1 MGELINRIAK
11 NIHWGIF
18 LLLEVL
24 SGWLL
29 FRFNTYQG
37 SVWFTQANTAVA
49 RVMEWEEEILSYIHL
64 AKQNEYL
71 TRQNVVL
78 QYNMSIMRSQLDSL
92 RHTPSFTEQ
101 EEAKMT
107 EGLHLIPAK
116 VVTNSIHRKDNYLTI
131 NVGEKDGV
139 RPEMGVVSG
148 TGVVGVICRVTDHY
162 ALVMS
167 VLNSQS
173 NISCRLRDTGY
184 IGYLKW
190 DGGNPLQASM
200 DDVPRHAQIHK
211 GDIVETSGFS
221 NIFPSGLFLG
231 RVAQINNSPDGM
243 AYRLEIQMSTDLS
256 NIRDVCVIEYENHT
270 ELDSLETRLPKE

>member
-1 MGELINRIAK
+1 
-11 NIHWGIF
+11 
-18 LLLEVL
+18 
-24 SGWLL
+24 
-29 FRFNTYQG
+29 
-37 SVWFTQANTAVA
+37 
-49 RVMEWEEEILSYIHL
+49 
-64 AKQNEYL
+64 
-71 TRQNVVL
+71 
-78 QYNMSIMRSQLDSL
+78 
-92 RHTPSFTEQ
+92 
-101 EEAKMT
+101 
-107 EGLHLIPAK
+107 
-116 VVTNSIHRKDNYLTI
+116 
-131 NVGEKDGV
+131 
-139 RPEMGVVSG
+139 MGVVSG

-270 ELDSLETRLPKE
+270 ELDSLEIRLPKE

>member
-1 MGELINRIAK
+1 MGELTNRIIK

-18 LLLEVL
+18 LLLEIL

-37 SVWFTQANTAVA
+37 SVWFTQANTVVA

-64 AKQNEYL
+64 AKQNKYL

-92 RHTPSFTEQ
+92 RHVPSFTEQ
-101 EEAKMT
+101 EEAKVT
-107 EGLHLIPAK
+107 EGMHLIPAK

-131 NVGEKDGV
+131 NVGKKDGV

-148 TGVVGVICRVTDHY
+148 TGVVGIVYRVTDHY

-184 IGYLKW
+184 FGYLKW
-190 DGGNPLQASM
+190 SGGNPLHASM
-200 DDVPRHAQIHK
+200 DDVPRHAQIRK

-221 NIFPSGLFLG
+221 NMFPPGLFLG

-243 AYRLEIQMSTDLS
+243 AYRLEVQMSTDLS
-256 NIRDVCVIEYENHT
+256 NIRDVCVIEYENHA
-270 ELDSLETRLPKE
+270 ELDSLEIRQQRE